1 MQFRMIKGHQRQIRI
16 LKGTIQKNRVPSTLL
31 FSGDSGIGKRTTAMV
46 YFQALNCLERQDG
59 DACDTCI
66 SCRKISKGS
75 HPDLLL
81 IQPERGE
88 IRIEMIRSIEE
99 FLSMKPFESRK
110 KVVLIDDAET
120 MNISAANAFL
130 KTLEEPP
137 AESVIL
143 LVSTNAD
150 NLLDTIKSRCFHVRF
165 SPLPRTAYREVLETA
180 GMSEIDNATMNLTM
194 GRPGLAITGS
204 YAVDMQ
210 RCIELYRAMMRG
222 ESKDLWENR
231 EDMLQWLA
239 QASVVF
245 RDLAVL
251 AGDTGQPLVFQAA
264 NGVIPFESAI
274 QQYQAIEQVIR
285 YSGLNLNKGITWQYV
300 SEIVRN
306 GQMGTKSREAE

>member
-1 MQFRMIKGHQRQIRI
+1 MIKGHQRQIRI
-16 LKGTIQKNRVPSTLL
+16 LKGTIRKNRVPSTLL

-46 YFQALNCLERQDG
+46 YFQALNCLERHDG
-59 DACDTCI
+59 DACGTCI
-66 SCRKISKGS
+66 SCRKISRGI

-99 FLSMKPFESRK
+99 FLSMKPFESHK

-137 AESVIL
+137 AESVII

-165 SPLPRTAYREVLETA
+165 SPLPHTAYREVLETA

-204 YAVDMQ
+204 CAVDMQ
-210 RCIELYRAMMRG
+210 RCIDLYRAMMRG

-239 QASVVF
+239 QAPVLF
-245 RDLAVL
+245 RDLSVL
-251 AGDTGQPLVFQAA
+251 AGDTGRPLVFQTAK
-264 NGVIPFESAI
+264 GVIPFESAI
-274 QQYQAIEQVIR
+274 RQYQAIQQVIR
-285 YSGLNLNKGITWQYV
+285 YAGLNLNKGITWQYV